1 MKVKAEFTSPC
12 YTIETITSSITE
24 DEAAKLIKLF
34 DEYTDEGYSYVFDGE
49 TLFLSGLD
57 SCDDLGEPVYEVHK
71 LRKTHEDY
79 VSKVTNVLE
88 D

>member
-1 MKVKAEFTSPC
+1 MKVRAEFTSPC
-12 YTIETITSSITE
+12 YNIETITSSVTE

-49 TLFLSGLD
+49 TLSLSGLD
-57 SCDDLGEPVYEVHK
+57 SCNDPGEPIYEVHK
-71 LRKTHEDY
+71 LRKTHDDY
-79 VSKVTNVLE
+79 VSKVSNVLE